1 MFAIGIGDIKNDVS
15 WQWFMRRLFDVI
27 GDVPEL
33 VFISNQYKL
42 IKKVVFTVFS
52 TAKHN
57 IFFYHIQGNLKDI
70 FKMEP
75 KTWENLSC
83 YLLLQ

>member
-1 MFAIGIGDIKNDVS
+1 MMYRGSGLCVDCS
-15 WQWFMRRLFDVI
+15 MLLFDVL
-27 GDVPEL
+27 EL
-33 VFISNQYKL
+33 VFISNQYKS
-42 IKKVVFTVFS
+42 IKKVVFIVFS